1 MSRAARLREYE
12 VDVRPGVTLTMKLSP
27 EKVAERGDSKRV
39 REVKARSAVNKGRQP
54 ANKSASAGG

>member
-27 EKVAERGDSKRV
+27 EKVAERGDPKRV
-39 REVKARSAVNKGRQP
+39 REVKARPAPNKSRQL
-54 ANKSASAGG
+54 ANKSTGG